1 MGNIT
6 ITSDLIT
13 GVDHDNPTLHLIG
26 QNTSDFSQCCGF
38 SDPRSSHQ
46 QQRLGA
52 IEKVADHGHRAK
64 HGSSDTTGQ
73 TDDFSLAIAYGTDPV
88 EGSLNSGAIIRTEPT
103 QFVHHISQ
111 IVSRDRT
118 VP

>member
-1 MGNIT
+1 MRNIA
-6 ITSDLIT
+6 ITSNLIA
-13 GVDHDNPTLHLIG
+13 GVDHDDPALHLIG
-26 QNTSDFSQCCGF
+26 QNTGNFSQCCGF

-52 IEKVADHGHRAK
+52 VEKVSNHGHRAK
-64 HGSSDTTGQ
+64 HCASDTTGQ
-73 TDDFSLAIAYGTDPV
+73 TDNFSLPIAYGADPV
-88 EGSLNSGAIIRTEPT
+88 EGPLNSGAIIRTEPT

-118 VP
+118 IP